1 MFGKFLAGAVVMAG
15 AIVAATAITE
25 IKKNDAI
32 KSAGKD
38 FMTGAKNLGKEV
50 CKSAAN
56 ITKNSMTSINEK
68 LNEISDGSD
77 SENEILSSDNGDIT
91 VCAEGILNTDNIQ
104 QDKFADADTEL
115 DGDEIIDNVPAD
127 AEEEK

>member
-50 CKSAAN
+50 CKSAVN

-68 LNEISDGSD
+68 LNETSDCSD

-91 VCAEGILNTDNIQ
+91 VCAEGILSTDNIQ

-115 DGDEIIDNVPAD
+115 DGDEIIDNVSED
-127 AEEEK
+127 AKEE